1 MTREEI
7 RTIFE
12 QTGWEI
18 ADRGDERVFVGDA
31 SNLSLSIL
39 AYDGV
44 AIGADDPEFMLYDRE
59 RDLAYWVRVVP
70 TPTTAA
76 VLLEGHGVRPEEEF
90 VRARWEQP
98 GEQRPK
104 G

>member
-1 MTREEI
+1 MSREEI
-7 RTIFE
+7 RSIFE
-12 QTGWEI
+12 QTGWQI
-18 ADRGDERVFVGDA
+18 ADDRGDERVLVGDA

-39 AYDGV
+39 AYEGA

-76 VLLEGHGVRPEEEF
+76 VLLEAHGDRPEQEIG
-90 VRARWEQP
+90 RAR
-98 GEQRPK
+98 
-104 G
+104 

>member
-1 MTREEI
+1 M
-7 RTIFE
+7 IFE

-18 ADRGDERVFVGDA
+18 ADRGDESVLVGDA

-39 AYDGV
+39 AYEGK

-76 VLLEGHGVRPEEEF
+76 VLLEAHGDRPEEEPG
-90 VRARWEQP
+90 RAR
-98 GEQRPK
+98 
-104 G
+104 

>member
-7 RTIFE
+7 RKIFE

-18 ADRGDERVFVGDA
+18 ANRGDERVLLGDA

-39 AYDGV
+39 AYDGA
-44 AIGADDPEFMLYDRE
+44 AIGSDDPEFMLYHRE

-76 VLLEGHGVRPEEEF
+76 VLLEAHGDRPEEELG
-90 VRARWEQP
+90 RARWEQR
-98 GEQRPK
+98 GERPK

>member
-7 RTIFE
+7 RSIFE

-18 ADRGDERVFVGDA
+18 AYDRGDERVLVGDA

-39 AYDGV
+39 AYEGA

-59 RDLAYWVRVVP
+59 WDLAYWVRVVSMP
-70 TPTTAA
+70 TAAA
-76 VLLEGHGVRPEEEF
+76 VLLEGHGDRPEQEIG
-90 VRARWEQP
+90 RAR
-98 GEQRPK
+98 
-104 G
+104 

>member
-1 MTREEI
+1 MSREEI
-7 RTIFE
+7 KSIFE

-18 ADRGDERVFVGDA
+18 ADERADERVLVGEA
-31 SNLSLSIL
+31 SNNLSLSIL
-39 AYDGV
+39 AYDGA

-70 TPTTAA
+70 MPTAAA
-76 VLLEGHGVRPEEEF
+76 VLLEAHGDRPEQEIGRVASE
-90 VRARWEQP
+90 
-98 GEQRPK
+98 RPK

>member
-7 RTIFE
+7 MSIFE

-18 ADRGDERVFVGDA
+18 ADDRGDERVLVGDA

-39 AYDGV
+39 AYEGA
-44 AIGADDPEFMLYDRE
+44 AIGADNPEFMLYDTE

-76 VLLEGHGVRPEEEF
+76 VLLEVHGDRPEQEIG
-90 VRARWEQP
+90 RTR
-98 GEQRPK
+98 
-104 G
+104 

>member
-7 RTIFE
+7 RSVFE
-12 QTGWEI
+12 RTGWEI
-18 ADRGDERVFVGDA
+18 ADRGDESVLVGDA
-31 SNLSLSIL
+31 SNLPLSVL
-39 AYDGV
+39 AYEGS

-76 VLLEGHGVRPEEEF
+76 VLLEAHGDRPEEE
-90 VRARWEQP
+90 RGHAR
-98 GEQRPK
+98 
-104 G
+104 

>member
-7 RTIFE
+7 RSIFE

-18 ADRGDERVFVGDA
+18 ADDRGDERVLVGDA
-31 SNLSLSIL
+31 SKLSLSIL
-39 AYDGV
+39 AYDGA
-44 AIGADDPEFMLYDRE
+44 AIGADDPEFMLYDAE

-70 TPTTAA
+70 TPTAAA
-76 VLLEGHGVRPEEEF
+76 VLLEGHGDRPE
-90 VRARWEQP
+90 EQP
-98 GEQRPK
+98 GERSK

>member
-7 RTIFE
+7 RSIFE

-18 ADRGDERVFVGDA
+18 ADRSNERVLIGDA

-39 AYDGV
+39 AYEG
-44 AIGADDPEFMLYDRE
+44 AAMGADDPEFMLYDRE

-70 TPTTAA
+70 TPTAAA
-76 VLLEGHGVRPEEEF
+76 VLLEGHGDRPEQEIG
-90 VRARWEQP
+90 RTR
-98 GEQRPK
+98 
-104 G
+104 

>member
-7 RTIFE
+7 RSVFE
-12 QTGWEI
+12 RTGWEI
-18 ADRGDERVFVGDA
+18 AERGDEGVLVGDA
-31 SNLSLSIL
+31 SNLSLSVL
-39 AYDGV
+39 AYEGS

-76 VLLEGHGVRPEEEF
+76 VLLEAHGDRPEEERG
-90 VRARWEQP
+90 RAR
-98 GEQRPK
+98 
-104 G
+104 

>member
-1 MTREEI
+1 MSREEI
-7 RTIFE
+7 RSIFE

-18 ADRGDERVFVGDA
+18 ADDRGDERVLVGDA

-39 AYDGV
+39 AYEEA
-44 AIGADDPEFMLYDRE
+44 AIGADDDPEFMLYDRE

-76 VLLEGHGVRPEEEF
+76 VLLEAHGDRPEQEIG
-90 VRARWEQP
+90 RAR
-98 GEQRPK
+98 
-104 G
+104 